1 LIKTLTV
8 RTGEPCQMVD
18 ITGEV
23 RRLIRECDTGSGV
36 CHLFV
41 PHTTAGITI
50 NENAD
55 PAVRKDILAVLDRL
69 VPVEGPYEHGEGN
82 SHAHVKATLAGS
94 SVSVLVEAGQPV
106 LGTWQGIYLCEF
118 DGPRSRNV
126 ILRVTPA

>member
-1 LIKTLTV
+1 
-8 RTGEPCQMVD
+8 MAD

-23 RRLIRECDTGSGV
+23 RRLVRESGTGRGT

-55 PAVRKDILAVLDRL
+55 PAVRKDLLAVLDRL
-69 VPVEGPYEHGEGN
+69 VPTEGPYEHGEGN
-82 SHAHVKATLAGS
+82 SHAHAKASLVGS
-94 SVSVLVEAGQPV
+94 SVTLLVEAGQPV
-106 LGTWQGIYLCEF
+106 LGTWQAVYLCEF
-118 DGPRSRNV
+118 DGPRTRNV